1 MSHTT
6 SSIAG
11 VRPQGLLARACVPSA
26 VAWRGRCG
34 AGANHGAGHGSA
46 LFSCASALG
55 ARPRVVQTESRQKL
69 RTQAMSAAA
78 HGPVLLAISEK
89 RRRTDCKLPFPEKCT
104 RYLQVTLLQVSLV
117 RPQSSGAQGQRSCRG
132 QSCRLK
138 LNVCTRLCCRERD
151 LTLFDRFHAT
161 PTRRC
166 TAAYFTLFLAGNG

>member
-1 MSHTT
+1 MSNTT

-78 HGPVLLAISEK
+78 HGPELLASTGK
-89 RRRTDCKLPFPEKCT
+89 RRRTANCHFRKNVLGNCRSHFSKYLGSSSVLRSSGSEIVPWTELSPEAE
-104 RYLQVTLLQVSLV
+104 RLYSTLLPRA
-117 RPQSSGAQGQRSCRG
+117 RPYAFRPVPR
-132 QSCRLK
+132 
-138 LNVCTRLCCRERD
+138 
-151 LTLFDRFHAT
+151 HANA
-161 PTRRC
+161 PVHGGR
-166 TAAYFTLFLAGNG
+166 AY